1 MSSLR
6 PDWYG
11 LPTEAAWSPAEAAA
25 DGDEDGTDWSMEG
38 LAQAVTGP
46 LDPALLGAVMM
57 QEHLLV
63 DLSTVNV
70 PQSVAGPTGEHF
82 WKLPCESLEVSGGLR
97 FYSLMNEEDSAM
109 LDIDEAIEGVQLYK
123 QHGGGTLVSPTGNE
137 IGRDPHGMRRISLAT
152 GVPVIMGTAHYLGAA
167 QDGESMQAVSV
178 EDIAAEFI
186 SDIQQGVVVH
196 QGNPMHRDGGWGV
209 PSGIRAGII
218 GELGCSHPLLDGERK
233 ALQAAA
239 LAQVTDRQTLLSFRF
254 PCEKQ

>member
-1 MSSLR
+1 MSESSR

-11 LPTEAAWSPAEAAA
+11 LPTKAAWSPADDAAEVH
-25 DGDEDGTDWSMEG
+25 DDEPSSDATWTMEG
-38 LAQAVTGP
+38 MVQTVTGP
-46 LDPALLGAVMM
+46 LDPELLGAVMM

-63 DLSTVNV
+63 DLSGVNV

-109 LDIDEAIEGVQLYK
+109 LDIDEAIEGVMLYK
-123 QHGGGTLVSPTGNE
+123 QHGGGSLVSPTGNE

-152 GVPVIMGTAHYLGAA
+152 GVPIVMGTAHYLGAA
-167 QDGESMQAVSV
+167 QDGESMDVVAV

-186 SDIQQGVVVH
+186 SDIKQGVVVH

-218 GELGCSHPLLDGERK
+218 GEIGCSHPLQDGERK
-233 ALQAAA
+233 ALHAAA
-239 LAQVTDRQTLLSFRF
+239 LAQRATGA
-254 PCEKQ
+254 P